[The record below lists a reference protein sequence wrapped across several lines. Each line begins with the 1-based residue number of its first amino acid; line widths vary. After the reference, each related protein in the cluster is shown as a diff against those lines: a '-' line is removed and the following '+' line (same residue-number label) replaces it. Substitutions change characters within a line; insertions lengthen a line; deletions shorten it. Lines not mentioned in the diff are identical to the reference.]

1 MFSVIGQPVPLL
13 LAPQDDSRISPEV
26 IRITNNKI
34 FFILCGFIDFAST
47 VALQI
52 YRSFC
57 SEYLLTI
64 PGLKVN
70 LLSSFF

>member
-1 MFSVIGQPVPLL
+1 MFSVIGQPDPLL

-26 IRITNNKI
+26 MRNTNNKI
-34 FFILCGFIDFAST
+34 FFILCGFIEFTSK

-57 SEYLLTI
+57 SEYLY
-64 PGLKVN
+64 
-70 LLSSFF
+70 